1 VNGSVVPVAI
11 VAFAGITVIDLRAG
25 VLEGGVPAQLD
36 NKSSAQRG
44 STTVVH
50 RKLECRRPTMIEN
63 PQNVLKFLALCRI
76 FALAQVYLEQ
86 NRYFG
91 LVQAG
96 TAN

>member
-11 VAFAGITVIDLRAG
+11 VAFAGITVIELSFG

-36 NKSSAQRG
+36 NKSRAQREN
-44 STTVVH
+44 TTEVH
-50 RKLECRRPTMIEN
+50 RKLKCCRPTMIEN
-63 PQNVLKFLALCRI
+63 PQHFEVLALCRI
-76 FALAQVYLEQ
+76 FVLAQVQLGQ
-86 NRYFG
+86 NRHCG